1 MTADSLQ
8 PRRMRFRSI
17 LREYDIGS
25 EVEVFSAATR
35 TARQAADAVGCE
47 VGQIV
52 KSLVFRGTVTQRPV
66 LMLTSGANR
75 VDERMLSKHVQ
86 EPVAKADA
94 EFVRDHTGYAIGGV
108 PPFGHQQ
115 PLLTFIDAD
124 LFRYQ
129 VLWAAAGTPNAVF
142 PLSCIELRDATKGQ
156 VIRACGAME

>member
-108 PPFGHQQ
+108 PPFGHQ
-115 PLLTFIDAD
+115 
-124 LFRYQ
+124 
-129 VLWAAAGTPNAVF
+129 
-142 PLSCIELRDATKGQ
+142 
-156 VIRACGAME
+156 

>member
-86 EPVAKADA
+86 EPVAKANA

-115 PLLTFIDAD
+115 RLLTFIDAD

-129 VLWAAAGTPNAVF
+129 VVWAAAGTPNAVF
-142 PLSCIELRDATKGQ
+142 PLSCVELRDATKGQ